1 VDISVDYVALQGEL
15 VWIDPSL
22 VRAESATFLS
32 SAQAAMRTR
41 PPVSDVVELLASYG
55 GPFAPEFEY
64 EEWAMAWRTRVHTAF
79 LELGSRTSDRAVAE
93 GDLGSARDIAVTSLD
108 VDPENADLERRLV
121 WLYWHL
127 GARAAAS
134 AQFDHLVARERAD
147 GLDPLPLEV
156 LVTTPKPP

>member
-1 VDISVDYVALQGEL
+1 MLPNRRPRHRPLRASGRRHLWRPRDASVRRQAHLGYQGWCL
-15 VWIDPSL
+15 
-22 VRAESATFLS
+22 
-32 SAQAAMRTR
+32 
-41 PPVSDVVELLASYG
+41 
-55 GPFAPEFEY
+55 
-64 EEWAMAWRTRVHTAF
+64 TAF

-147 GLDPLPLEV
+147 GLDPLPLEL
-156 LVTTPKPP
+156 LVTTP